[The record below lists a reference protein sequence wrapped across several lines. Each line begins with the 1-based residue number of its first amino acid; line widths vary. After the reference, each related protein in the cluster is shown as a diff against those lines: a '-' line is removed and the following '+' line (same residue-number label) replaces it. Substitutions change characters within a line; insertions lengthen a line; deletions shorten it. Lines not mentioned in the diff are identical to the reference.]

1 VILEQQPGMANLSVT
16 IPSSLEAEARDLS
29 AKKRSSV
36 DGLVADALSEYVHSY
51 GRNIFQIS
59 TATALVEG
67 VYSGSISSS
76 ILLQRGNFGLGTFEN
91 LDGEMIIL
99 DGEIYQA
106 AGDVRHRSDDFS
118 VPFASVTHFQEGA
131 AFEIGSSASLKEI
144 EVACDRYRES
154 ENLFCALRLDGVF
167 DFAHV
172 RAVHPVPED
181 TRLLDAAGTELEF
194 LFPEVEGTLVGLWS
208 PGYSSAF
215 SVPGYHFHFISK
227 DRSKGGHV
235 LNCAAQLLH
244 AKMQIVREYHVRLPA
259 AGSFLTADL
268 SRDPASDLAKAE

>member
-1 VILEQQPGMANLSVT
+1 MANLSVT

-29 AKKRSSV
+29 AQQRSSL
-36 DGLVADALSEYVHSY
+36 DRLVTDALTEYVQCY
-51 GRNIFQIS
+51 GHNIFQIS

-106 AGDVRHRSDDFS
+106 AGKVRRRSDDFQ

-131 AFEIGSSASLKEI
+131 AFEIGKFASLREM
-144 EVACDRYRES
+144 EAACDRYRES
-154 ENLFCALRLDGVF
+154 ENLFYALRLDGVF
-167 DFAHV
+167 DFAHL
-172 RAVHPVPED
+172 RAVHPVSAG
-181 TRLLDAAGTELEF
+181 TRLLDAASTELEF
-194 LFPEVEGTLVGLWS
+194 HFPEVEGTLVGLWS
-208 PGYSSAF
+208 PRYSSAF
-215 SVPGYHFHFISK
+215 SVPGYHFHFLSK

-235 LNCAAQLLH
+235 LNCAAQRLR
-244 AKMQIVREYHVRLPA
+244 ASMQIVYDYHINLPA

-268 SRDPASDLAKAE
+268 NRDPASDLAVAE

>member
-1 VILEQQPGMANLSVT
+1 VILRAVDMANLSVT
-16 IPSSLEAEARDLS
+16 IPLSLEAEARDLCARRRTS
-29 AKKRSSV
+29 LDS
-36 DGLVADALSEYVHSY
+36 LVTDVLSEYVQSY
-51 GRNIFQIS
+51 GRNMFQIS

-76 ILLQRGNFGLGTFEN
+76 ILLERGNFGLGTFEN

-106 AGDVRHRSDDFS
+106 TGDVRRRSDDFL

-131 AFEIGSSASLKEI
+131 AFEIGKFASLKEM

-154 ENLFCALRLDGVF
+154 ENLFYALRLDGVF
-167 DFAHV
+167 DFAHL
-172 RAVHPVPED
+172 RAVHSVPEG
-181 TRLLDAAGTELEF
+181 TRLLDAVREELEF
-194 LFPEVEGTLVGLWS
+194 HFPEVEGTLVGLWS
-208 PGYSSAF
+208 PRYSSAF

-235 LNCAAQLLH
+235 LNCAAQRLR
-244 AKMQIVREYHVRLPA
+244 ASMQIVHEYHIHLPA
-259 AGSFLTADL
+259 AGTFLTADFN
-268 SRDPASDLAKAE
+268 RDPASDLAKAE